1 MIEAALLQAL
11 LQALLI
17 FLRVASFVTFFPVF
31 TSRVPRLVKLGFVF
45 ALTVL
50 WYGRPGLMMPTVA
63 LVLGKNGGLILV
75 VLMIREAVFGAGLG
89 FAFGLLTQPARVA
102 GAYIGQEM
110 GLSLASIADPSTGA
124 PSGILGQLLEWLAI
138 LLMFSLNIHHTLF
151 LALNLSFE
159 TFGMGQQALLYDAQT
174 MFFHADLA
182 DRLSLL
188 IIAPVGIVMFLT
200 VVGLGLLMRA
210 VPQVNIFS
218 VGLALRAAVGLLA
231 LLFFLPAVLT
241 VLARVLHETP
251 TILEMSL
258 SN

>member
-1 MIEAALLQAL
+1 MIDMLLLQAL
-11 LQALLI
+11 LQGLLI
-17 FLRVASFVTFFPVF
+17 FLRVASFITFFPVF

-45 ALTVL
+45 GLTML
-50 WYGRPGLMMPTVA
+50 WYGRPGLMMPTVV
-63 LVLGKNGGLILV
+63 LVLGKHGGLILV
-75 VLMIREAVFGAGLG
+75 VLLIREAVFGAGLG

-124 PSGILGQLLEWLAI
+124 PSGILGQLLEWLAVM
-138 LLMFSLNIHHTLF
+138 LLFSLNVHHTLF
-151 LALNLSFE
+151 YALNLSFE
-159 TFGMGQQALLYDAQT
+159 TLGIGQRAFLYTAQD
-174 MFFHADLA
+174 MFRHADLA

-218 VGLALRAAVGLLA
+218 VGLALRAAVGMVA

-241 VLARVLHETP
+241 VLARVLHEVP
-251 TILEMSL
+251 YVLENSTL
-258 SN
+258 